1 MTEKTEKKDKNKYK
15 RNSTKYPGIIFRTV
29 KCRSRP
35 GKDEKVFYI
44 YARVRGK
51 LIEERVGK
59 EFENKMTAR
68 AAAAILHDRMEGKG
82 KSPKEI
88 RAEEKAKAAQI
99 IWTIDRLWEEY
110 KTTELKNK
118 ASTRSDIC
126 RYDKYLK
133 EKFGNTEPANLIKL
147 DMDRLRLALL
157 KKSSPQT
164 VKHILALLRRII
176 NFGVDNSLC
185 SRLGFKIK
193 MPEVNNLR
201 DFEDLT
207 QAQLEALLAAINE
220 DDNEQAKAFMRLVLV
235 TGMRRGELFK
245 LQWRDVDFDR
255 GFIHIRDP
263 KGGEDQKIPLN
274 PGARQI
280 LADHPR
286 SSEYVFPGRGGAK
299 RTDFNHQM
307 RRIADRAGLPKAF
320 RPLHGLR
327 HYFASRLASSGQVD
341 MYTLQKLLTH
351 KSPQMTQRYAHL
363 GDERMQK
370 ASALASNIISGD
382 TAAAAKVVNMHEGE
396 K

>member
-1 MTEKTEKKDKNKYK
+1 MAGRIK
-15 RNSTKYPGIIFRTV
+15 TKYPGIFYRTV
-29 KCRSRP
+29 KSRCRP
-35 GKDEKVFYI
+35 GKLEKVYYL
-44 YARVRGK
+44 YARVSGK
-51 LIEERVGK
+51 VVEERIGK
-59 EFENKMTAR
+59 EFEDNMTPA
-68 AAAAILHDRMEGKG
+68 AAAAILHDRMQGKR

-88 RAEEKAKAAQI
+88 REEAKAKATQI

-110 KTTELKNK
+110 KAHRSENA
-118 ASTRSDIC
+118 ASFRSDTC

-133 EKFGNTEPANLIKL
+133 EKFGNTEPVNLIQL

-164 VKHILALLRRII
+164 VKHTLALLRRII
-176 NFGVDNSLC
+176 NFGVDRGLC
-185 SRLGFKIK
+185 SGPGFKIK
-193 MPEVNNLR
+193 LPRVQNLKT
-201 DFEDLT
+201 EDLT
-207 QAQLEALLAAINE
+207 PAQLQALLAAINE
-220 DDNEQAKAFMRLVLV
+220 DDNEQAKALMRLVLV

-255 GFIHIRDP
+255 GFIHIRSP
-263 KGGEDQKIPLN
+263 KGGVDQKIPLN
-274 PGARQI
+274 DGARQI
-280 LADHPR
+280 LEDHPR

-307 RRIADRAGLPKAF
+307 RRIADRAGLPKDF

-327 HYFASRLASSGQVD
+327 HYFASSLASSGHVD
-341 MYTLQKLLTH
+341 LYTLQRLLTH

-363 GDERMQK
+363 RDETLQK
-370 ASALASNIISGD
+370 ASAHMSNIINGG